1 MLDIMYDI
9 PSKNNVK
16 EVIIDD
22 NVINDGA
29 QPMLVYKSDEEMQA
43 EAEEAKKKTSA

>member
-22 NVINDGA
+22 TVINDGA

-43 EAEEAKKKTSA
+43 EEEAKKKTSA